1 MARKA
6 IYNYIFTPGAANS
19 GTIIFPDPY
28 KLSDILMI
36 TNVTTNTV
44 IYNFADPNRGAYAFT
59 YTNATDATDTSA
71 AGTALSAASTV
82 FSNLNNGYTTLT
94 LKFNTTGMSA
104 TDSLQIYVETN
115 ELKIRPYDFG
125 VDAVERMKIAAPQSL
140 IDADFEYG
148 LQATKWVQFP
158 TANDIPMAYEQPGT
172 DIGVQ
177 MFSYPTFL
185 TGFGAAGTYLNG
197 TTVQNVMT
205 VNQGDINLFNGP
217 RMAGATNSVGGAITG
232 YAMIIAQGQAGMPNA
247 AAGTTSIT
255 NQLPVVPQFGGAA
268 QRTFS
273 VANTTG
279 FQPGD
284 VACVVEM
291 PGEGVG
297 GSTTIGSNVISV
309 TTGTLAAGATSLSTN
324 ATTAFG
330 PNTIVFVETTQYG
343 TWEAMAVGQSTSSPY
358 TVIRNL
364 WGTNAG
370 NATIPSGARI
380 RQLGGNS
387 ASYGNAN
394 VEVMRIDSVDSATQL
409 TVTRSWFNTNASPS
423 FGANSIMFKVNHTAN
438 SAANMGAGNIEIVRF
453 QANSAGA
460 ITNSLTTQVI
470 TNRGMYGTTP
480 LPYAGPG
487 SLFIPLTGIFYAGN
501 TSVPQVGVFAPS
513 HNISSFS
520 NANIGTCYIS
530 TIGISQ
536 AVTVSNVEG
545 VFINQIADTQYLKYY
560 PKVGINQLPGHQLN
574 INDVQTVIRRGS
586 LYSGANI
593 VVANITSNIG
603 SPSLITVNTL
613 YPHGLIPGQAIQAQ
627 IHVNAAGGINYANV
641 VEGGTGQFVIQSTP
655 TPTTFQYVG
664 KPNVIVQSTGVQG
677 LAGNITL
684 FATGLVKHRPIDGG
698 NNIGTNTPAHG
709 YEMTRQTKKAF
720 RYQSGKGTMFT
731 TGTQF
736 NPVFTIANI
745 TATGTTSGSTIN
757 ITTENEHGLQV
768 GANVALYG
776 IATSGYNTYYRV
788 SAITNS
794 NQLQV
799 LVPSGFTL
807 GATQPTWTVAN
818 QGTTA
823 YAGQNYPRVVAVN
836 WHGAKVRSGIFDDG
850 NGVFYEYDGSTFY
863 AVKRTS
869 TADLSGRVNIAVGS
883 NLLTGDANTRF
894 TDQIN
899 AGDQVIIRGMTH
911 TITQVVDQNHAY
923 VIPVYRGTVNAQ
935 DVRFTRIQEER
946 TPQKAFNLDRAD
958 GTGPSGYVMN
968 LTKMQMVGIQ
978 YTWYGAGFVDYMMRG
993 IDGKMHTLH
1002 RSKGNNTNDEAY
1014 MRTGNLP
1021 ARYQAVNKGPRT
1033 WTSKAVTPTATEI
1046 QLYNVSEFPTA
1057 NASYPVTLM
1066 IDNELIKYTG
1076 VFTANGN
1083 ITGVS
1088 RGVTNSQYILGA
1100 SRSLWSGSN
1109 AGVNWIGQGMPAQG
1123 PWSAQAY
1130 NPNASTFVA
1139 ISGYPNNSSSTAY
1152 SSDGIS
1158 WTAGG
1163 NLPSSSTWIDL
1174 AYGRIG
1180 TTDYMVAVS
1189 NESVAGWGKGA
1200 YSTDNGATWSNI
1212 SIAPTTT
1219 TRWSSIA
1226 FGYDQLNT
1234 PIFVAVAGIGANS
1247 AATAKL
1253 TVASLTPNGTGA
1265 AATNLNIT
1273 GPWTKITFGQVAV
1286 AGDAT
1291 TSMLANVAKQ
1301 NFFVTVGAKDA
1312 VGNVQAAN
1320 FTTDG
1325 GTTWGNIRLAPSL
1338 SGYTD
1343 VKYGGGLWM
1352 AVAGGLDQPAQGLGL
1367 GLGATSQTLN
1377 GACFIYGNPS
1387 TGSGTQTGAGALA
1400 LTNASWTAMQ
1410 MPGVNP
1416 QQWRSLAYGPVYT
1429 GSQLGAWFCI
1439 QDTTT
1444 IDNVSAYGGH
1454 QAARVN
1460 NMDALSAQGSVV
1472 PTWSSVSLPQGASW
1486 TNITWGNGLFSV
1498 LNGNVAPGANSYATA
1513 ITTTANTVN
1522 GNVFLSTIIPG
1533 GGNIQAIAYGVGN
1546 LVAISTNSS
1555 YANISYNGG
1564 RHWANVA
1571 SATAGATAGFMG
1583 ASTSWKALT
1592 YAPLLGNVNQGRFV
1606 AIAGGSTSS
1615 QAMAL
1620 VDASNLNGAWQYYAT
1635 GMSAAQAWNDVTF
1648 INGAFVCVGSGSTL
1662 GTATTISNYNN
1673 QGGVGGS
1680 WTAVTIPSNSWN
1692 AVASGPVP
1700 SLAGTT
1706 GNIYAVVAVG
1716 NAASGGTTTTA
1727 AYSNVIV
1734 IANNTV
1740 YGTGTTGTSVLS
1752 LWGQSTLPSNSNWSS
1767 VAYGNGYFIAIA
1779 TNGTATAVST
1789 NGGATWTAGGALP
1802 SSQNWNKVA
1811 YGANGVW
1818 VAVSSA
1824 TGGVRGTAAAYSV
1837 DNGTTWT
1844 ASTLPSA
1851 QNWTGAL
1858 YATQHNNW
1866 VAVGGDATNASG
1878 NVAISLNTGG
1888 LGASHTANTGVRVVS
1903 VTASPDLNHWGSAV
1917 IMDGGFTVDRTY
1929 TFTYN
1934 QTNFTPLGTQV
1945 AGAAFTVFLMR
1956 LAPSLSNA
1964 LTGNLGVK
1972 DLINRAQVLLNNMY
1986 INVGGAAARFLVQGL
2001 LNPTNIANA
2010 NWQPLNATANF
2021 LQPSFTQF
2029 VANIGGTNPYP
2040 TTGAQITFTTGT
2052 AAAGGEQLFSIPV
2065 SQGTAGFLD
2074 LSNIKEITGMV
2085 LPGTGNYPN
2094 GPEVLA
2100 INLIPVVVT
2109 QSNVDVQ
2116 ITFIESQA

>member
-28 KLSDILMI
+28 KLSDILMV

-44 IYNFADPNRGAYAFT
+44 IYNFGDPNRGAYAFT
-59 YTNATDATDTSA
+59 YTNATDATDLSA
-71 AGTALSAASTV
+71 AGTALSAANTV

-104 TDSLQIYVETN
+104 TDSLQIYVETS

-172 DIGVQ
+172 DVNVQ
-177 MFSYPTFL
+177 LWSYATFL
-185 TGFGAAGTYLNG
+185 TGVGAAGTYLNG

-205 VNQGDINLFNGP
+205 LNQGDINLPNGP
-217 RMAGATNSVGGAITG
+217 RFAGSINSIAGATAGHAL
-232 YAMIIAQGQAGMPNA
+232 IIAQGQAGMPNA
-247 AAGTTSIT
+247 SAYTTSIT
-255 NQLPVVPQFGGAA
+255 NQLPIAPAYGGAT

-273 VANTTG
+273 VQNTFG
-279 FQPGD
+279 WQPGD
-284 VACVVEM
+284 IACVVEM
-291 PGEGVG
+291 PGEGLNAAG
-297 GSTTIGSNVISV
+297 IIGSNVISV
-309 TTGTLAAGATSLSTN
+309 TTGTVAAGVTSLATN

-330 PNTIVFVETTQYG
+330 PNTIVLVETTQYG
-343 TWEAMAVGQSTSSPY
+343 VWEAMAINQQTATPY

-380 RQLGGNS
+380 RQLGGNTS
-387 ASYGNAN
+387 SYGNAN
-394 VEVMRIDSVDSATQL
+394 VETMRIDSIDSSSQF
-409 TVTRSWFNTNASPS
+409 TVTRSWFNVNASPT
-423 FGANSIMFKVNHTAN
+423 FGANSIVFKVNHSAN
-438 SAANMGAGNIEIVRF
+438 SAASMGAGNIEIVRY
-453 QANSAGA
+453 QANSAA
-460 ITNSLTTQVI
+460 ATTNGLTTQQI
-470 TNRGMYGTTP
+470 TGRGMYGTVP
-480 LPYAGPG
+480 LTYAGPG
-487 SLFIPLTGIFYAGN
+487 SLFIPLTGVFAAGN
-501 TSVPQVGVFAPS
+501 VSSPQVGIFAPG
-513 HNISSFS
+513 HAITNFS
-520 NANIGTCYIS
+520 NANIATCYVS
-530 TIGISQ
+530 TIGMSQ

-545 VFINQIADTQYLKYY
+545 IFVNQIADTQYLKYY
-560 PKVGINQLPGHQLN
+560 PKVGINQLPGYQLN
-574 INDVQTVIRRGS
+574 INDAGTTVRRAT
-586 LYSGANI
+586 LYTGANLVI
-593 VVANITSNIG
+593 ANITSNIG
-603 SPSLITVNTL
+603 SPSLITVNTV
-613 YPHGLIPGQAIQAQ
+613 YPHGLLPGQAIQTQ
-627 IHVNAAGGINYANV
+627 LHVNSLGAHTYANV
-641 VEGGTGQFVIQSTP
+641 FEGGTGQFVIQSTP
-655 TPTTFQYVG
+655 TPTSLQYVG
-664 KPNVIVQSTGVQG
+664 KPNLIVQSTGVQG
-677 LAGNITL
+677 IAGNITL

-757 ITTENEHGLQV
+757 ITTENEHGLQI
-768 GANVALYG
+768 GANIGLYG
-776 IATSGYNTYYRV
+776 INTSGYNTFYRV
-788 SAITNS
+788 AAITNS

-807 GATQPTWTVAN
+807 GAAQPVWTRTN
-818 QGTTA
+818 QGVTD
-823 YAGQNYPRVVAVN
+823 YAGTSNPRLVALN
-836 WHGAKVRSGIFDDG
+836 WHGAKIRTGIFDDG
-850 NGVFYEYDGSTFY
+850 NGVFFEYDGTQLY
-863 AVKRTS
+863 AVKRSS
-869 TADLSGRVNIAVGS
+869 TNDLGGRVNIAVGS
-883 NLLTGDANTRF
+883 NLLSGDANTRF
-894 TDQIN
+894 VDQM
-899 AGDQVIIRGMTH
+899 AVGDQLIIKGMTH
-911 TITQVVDQNHAY
+911 TVSQVVDQKTAY
-923 VIPVYRGTVNAQ
+923 VIPVYRGIVNAQ
-935 DVRFTRIQEER
+935 DARYTRVSEER

-968 LTKMQMVGIQ
+968 LAKMQMVGIQ
-978 YTWYGAGFVDYMMRG
+978 YTWYGAGFVDYMVRA
-993 IDGKMHTLH
+993 IDGRMIMLH
-1002 RSKGNNTNDEAY
+1002 RSKGNNINDEAY

-1021 ARYQAVNKGPRT
+1021 ARYQAANKGART
-1033 WTSKAVTPTATEI
+1033 WTSAAVTPTATTI
-1046 QLYNVSEFPTA
+1046 TLYNVNEFPTA
-1057 NASYPVTLM
+1057 NASYPVTVLV
-1066 IDNELIKYTG
+1066 DNELMRYTG
-1076 VFTANGN
+1076 VFTANGS
-1083 ITGVS
+1083 ITGVT
-1088 RGVTNSQYILGA
+1088 RGVTSSQYVLGA
-1100 SRSLWSGSN
+1100 TRSLWAGSN
-1109 AGVNWIGQGMPAQG
+1109 AGVNWIGQGMPTNG
-1123 PWSAQAY
+1123 PWVAQAY

-1139 ISGYPNNSSSTAY
+1139 ISGYPNTVSSTAY

-1163 NLPSSSTWIDL
+1163 NLPSASTWIDL

-1180 TTDYMVAVS
+1180 TTDYMVAIS
-1189 NESVAGWGKGA
+1189 NESLAGWGKGA

-1226 FGYDQLNT
+1226 FGYDHANT
-1234 PIFVAVAGIGANS
+1234 PMFVAVAGIGANS
-1247 AATAKL
+1247 AATARV
-1253 TVASLTPNGTGA
+1253 TIASLTPGGTGA
-1265 AATNLNIT
+1265 ATTNLPLT

-1286 AGDAT
+1286 SGDAT

-1301 NFFVTVGAKDA
+1301 NFFVTVGAKDVA
-1312 VGNVQAAN
+1312 ANLQAASWS
-1320 FTTDG
+1320 TDG
-1325 GTTWGNIRLAPSL
+1325 GTTWGNIRLAPAN

-1343 VKYGGGLWM
+1343 IKFGGGLWM
-1352 AVAGGLDQPAQGLGL
+1352 AIAGGLDQPTQGLGL
-1367 GLGATSQTLN
+1367 GSGTLN
-1377 GACFIYGNPS
+1377 GACYIYGNPS
-1387 TGSGTQTGAGALA
+1387 QGGSTTTGAGALA
-1400 LTNASWTAMQ
+1400 FAIAWTGMTL
-1410 MPGVNP
+1410 PGGDNK
-1416 QQWRSLAYGPVYT
+1416 WRSLAYGPVYT
-1429 GSQLGAWFCI
+1429 GSALGAWFAVA
-1439 QDTTT
+1439 DTTT
-1444 IDNVSAYGGH
+1444 IDNTSFGGR
-1454 QAARVN
+1454 QAARVS
-1460 NMDALSAQGSVV
+1460 NMDALTAQAAVL
-1472 PTWSSVSLPQGASW
+1472 PTWVSASLPQGASW

-1498 LNGNVAPGANSYATA
+1498 VNGNVAPGANAYATA
-1513 ITTTANTVN
+1513 ITTTANVTN
-1522 GNVFLSTIIPG
+1522 GNVFNSTIIPW
-1533 GGNIQAIAYGVGN
+1533 GGNVSAIAYGAGN
-1546 LVAISTNSS
+1546 LVAISTNSA
-1555 YANISYNGG
+1555 YANVSYNGG

-1571 SATAGATAGFMG
+1571 SATAGVTAGYMG

-1615 QAMAL
+1615 QAMAV
-1620 VDASNLNGAWQYYAT
+1620 VDAANLNGIWQYYAT
-1635 GMSAAQAWNDVTF
+1635 GMSAAQAWNSVTF
-1648 INGAFVCVGSGSTL
+1648 INGAFVAVGSGSTL
-1662 GTATTISNYNN
+1662 GAATTTSNYNN
-1673 QGGVGGS
+1673 QGGIGGS
-1680 WTAVTIPSNSWN
+1680 WTAVTMPSNSWN
-1692 AVASGPVP
+1692 EVASGAVP
-1700 SLAGTT
+1700 SLATTT

-1716 NAASGGTTTTA
+1716 NAASSGTTTTA

-1740 YGTGTTGTSVLS
+1740 YGTGTIGTSVLS
-1752 LWGQSTLPSNSNWSS
+1752 LWGQSTLPQNANWSS
-1767 VAYGNGYFIAIA
+1767 VAYGNGYFITIA
-1779 TNGTATAVST
+1779 TNNVYTAYST
-1789 NGGATWTAGGALP
+1789 NGGATWTQGGNLP
-1802 SSQNWNKVA
+1802 STQNWTKVA

-1824 TGGVRGTAAAYSV
+1824 TGGLRGTAAAYST
-1837 DNGTTWT
+1837 DNGITWT

-1851 QNWTGAL
+1851 QNWRDVT
-1858 YATQHNNW
+1858 YATHHNNW
-1866 VAVGGDATNASG
+1866 VAVSGDATNTSG

-1903 VTASPDLNHWGSAV
+1903 VTASPDLNHWGSAI

-1934 QTNFTPLGTQV
+1934 QTAFFPTGTQ
-1945 AGAAFTVFLMR
+1945 ATNTAFTVFMMR
-1956 LAPSLSNA
+1956 LAPTLSNA

-1972 DLINRAQVLLNNMY
+1972 DLINRAQVLLNNLY
-1986 INVGGAAARFLVQGL
+1986 INIGQSSARYLVQGV
-2001 LNPTNIANA
+2001 LNPTNIATA

-2029 VANIGGTNPYP
+2029 VANSGALNSQIVW
-2040 TTGAQITFTTGT
+2040 TTGS

-2100 INLIPVVVT
+2100 INLIPVVLT
-2109 QSNVDVQ
+2109 TPQSNVDVQ